1 MINRIVLVGRLTKD
15 PDLKYTPNG
24 VAVARFTLAVN
35 RTFTNQNGEREADFP
50 NIVVF
55 RKQAENAANFLK
67 KGSLVGVEGRIQ
79 TSSFDGQDGKRVF
92 MTEVV
97 ADSVQFLESRK
108 EQERRMYGQDNGVQ
122 DQPYN
127 QQQNNR
133 SNDQGPM
140 WNGEPLTVPDDDL
153 PF

>member
-1 MINRIVLVGRLTKD
+1 MTKD
-15 PDLKYTPNG
+15 PELKYTPNG
-24 VAVARFTLAVN
+24 VAVARFTVAVN

-55 RKQAENAANFLK
+55 RKQAENVANFTK
-67 KGSLVGVEGRIQ
+67 KGSLVGIEGRIQ
-79 TSSFDGQDGKRVF
+79 TSAFDGQDGKRVF

-97 ADSVQFLESRK
+97 ANSVQFLESRA

-122 DQPYN
+122 DQPSQ
-127 QQQNNR
+127 QQQNAR
-133 SNDQGPM
+133 SGNQGPE
-140 WNGEPLTVPDDDL
+140 WNGEQLTVPDDDL